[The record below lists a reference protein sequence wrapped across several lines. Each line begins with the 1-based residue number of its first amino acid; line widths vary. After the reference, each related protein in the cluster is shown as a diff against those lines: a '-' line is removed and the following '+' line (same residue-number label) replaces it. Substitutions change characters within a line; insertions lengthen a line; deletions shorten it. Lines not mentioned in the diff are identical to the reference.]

1 MTVYNLGPGNNFF
14 NLSDNSNDQING
26 EDGND
31 SLDRGTGSDDLFG
44 GNGDDS
50 LYDSS
55 AGDLNRYYGGDGNDL
70 IFGGPGDFGDIA
82 DGGIGIDR
90 ITLHYGASSLWLRVT
105 VGPAFYVLLGGAQ
118 AINLQN
124 VEALT
129 IFCTNQSDLITGGA
143 YDDVITSFNGND
155 TLLGRGGND
164 SFILGTSG
172 SIQVDGDG
180 ATTRSRYPSGRRPAV
195 SSLRRAPTPR

>member
-1 MTVYNLGPGNNFF
+1 M
-14 NLSDNSNDQING
+14 
-26 EDGND
+26 
-31 SLDRGTGSDDLFG
+31 
-44 GNGDDS
+44 
-50 LYDSS
+50 
-55 AGDLNRYYGGDGNDL
+55 GDLNRIYGGDGNDL

-90 ITLHYGASSLWLRVT
+90 ITLHYGAISGIGLSVI
-105 VGPAFYVLLGGAQ
+105 VGSAYYVRLGGAR
-118 AINLQN
+118 AINVQN

-129 IFCTNQSDLITGGA
+129 ISCTDQSDLIIGGA

-180 ATTRSRYPSGRRPAV
+180 ATTRSRYPSGRRRAV
-195 SSLRRAPTPR
+195 FSLRRAPTPR